1 MRWHSTTCSSTD
13 CSALRC
19 RALGDQ
25 DLKGAGG
32 LTAEPE
38 VTSRDLDD
46 KDAFLIAASD
56 GLWDCISNEEAVNI
70 VHDTG
75 VQEAQLIASHPC
87 MQDSHTP
94 LPLHD
99 KINNICISESICSVI
114 ASNAEW
120 KPHPHLS
127 WLPMPS

>member
-1 MRWHSTTCSSTD
+1 MFRRIAACSLTD
-13 CSALRC
+13 SSALWC
-19 RALGDQ
+19 RALGDH

-38 VTSRDLDD
+38 VTSRELDD

-75 VQEAQLIASHPC
+75 VQEAHLTADC
-87 MQDSHTP
+87 ARMQVNHVPYTF
-94 LPLHD
+94 L
-99 KINNICISESICSVI
+99 
-114 ASNAEW
+114 
-120 KPHPHLS
+120 
-127 WLPMPS
+127 